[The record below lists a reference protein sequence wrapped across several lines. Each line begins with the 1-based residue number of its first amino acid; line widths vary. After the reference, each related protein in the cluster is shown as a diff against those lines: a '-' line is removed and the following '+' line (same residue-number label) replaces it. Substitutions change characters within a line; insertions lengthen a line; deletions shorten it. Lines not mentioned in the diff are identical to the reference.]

1 MQSNSC
7 MHMQFGMPRTKVD
20 VVEATRS
27 LPGLQR
33 TKSHRSEISTFSALM
48 PVLSVLSLFSHF
60 LMRYTHDLTFAFF
73 VHSGHICDYVMS
85 QILRNTIVSSHSCL
99 LSLFSLAALRGQ
111 AVRGS
116 SPIVDE
122 TILPP

>member
-60 LMRYTHDLTFAFF
+60 LMRYTHDLTLCI
-73 VHSGHICDYVMS
+73 VGTYV
-85 QILRNTIVSSHSCL
+85 QNRLRNIQYVT
-99 LSLFSLAALRGQ
+99 
-111 AVRGS
+111 
-116 SPIVDE
+116 
-122 TILPP
+122 